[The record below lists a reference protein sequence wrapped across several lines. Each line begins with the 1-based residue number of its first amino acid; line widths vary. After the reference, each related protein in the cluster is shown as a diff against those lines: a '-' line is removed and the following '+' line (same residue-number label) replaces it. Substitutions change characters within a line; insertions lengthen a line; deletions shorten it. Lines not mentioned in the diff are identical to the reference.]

1 MFLTGHQQ
9 RVTLATILLAGLP
22 VSLLARKHSKPQGS
36 FSIQSQSQL
45 VNLTITA
52 TDSKGQPV
60 KGLKASDIVV
70 KDDGKPQTLLNFKP
84 AVSPSN
90 QQELVR
96 AARPPGRLPP
106 RHAQAVSPDYIA
118 FVMDDSTTGYVDL
131 RQAILAAEKWVRE
144 DMTPF
149 DRVGLFSI
157 SNGVKVWQPFTNDR
171 DLLIQ
176 RLGAM
181 LHETPAEDLNERTH
195 DLIPEIRC
203 GPRMQPY
210 EMYANAMTSHKGN
223 ASRDA
228 NYIAEAQSADM
239 ADRWADM
246 WAQEVQPP
254 LLDQISWLRA
264 LVDMLGV
271 FPGHKRVMY
280 LGDGFLMNPRQY
292 AAYVY
297 AAYCQVAI
305 NVGASSEPHT
315 LHSVIDAATREGV
328 TFYTIDA
335 RGLVAA
341 TPYGG
346 AAENNPPPASGSN
359 AANVQALYTEKLLAP
374 EDPLNELAH
383 DTGGIAYNNGND
395 LTYFIRRA
403 VNSIEGT
410 YYASYQP
417 ADIRLNGRYHK
428 ITIRS
433 LRRGVK
439 VRTRG
444 GYYARPVREFPV
456 RARVLKMEKGAN
468 AYYVRVEFILNPA
481 ELHWHGFGSHKHDE
495 LTVANR
501 LEDSSEQLVSNRV
514 YMLDLARP
522 RSGQL
527 SFEIKWHLKPGKY
540 SGTLE
545 VTEPDTSNYGSAA
558 FALQIPTAP

>member
-1 MFLTGHQQ
+1 MRESVLLTGHQQ
-9 RVTLATILLAGLP
+9 RVTLATVLLAGLP
-22 VSLLARKHSKPQGS
+22 VGLLARKHSKPQGS

-60 KGLKASDIVV
+60 KGLKASDVVV

-96 AARPPGRLPP
+96 SAGPPGRLPP
-106 RHAQAVSPDYIA
+106 RPRHTAAVSPDYIA
-118 FVMDDSTTGYVDL
+118 FVMDDSTTRYVDL
-131 RQAILAAEKWVRE
+131 RQSILAAEKWVRE

-157 SNGVKVWQPFTNDR
+157 SNGVKIWQPFTNDR

-195 DLIPEIRC
+195 DLIPELRC

-210 EMYANAMTSHKGN
+210 EMYANATTSQKGN
-223 ASRDA
+223 DPRGA
-228 NYIAEAQSADM
+228 NDTAADRSADM

-246 WAQEVQPP
+246 WAAEERPP
-254 LLDQISWLRA
+254 LAAQISWLRA

-280 LGDGFLMNPRQY
+280 LGDGFLMNPRLY

-297 AAYCQVAI
+297 AAYCQAPI
-305 NVGASSEPHT
+305 NFGVSREPHT

-335 RGLVAA
+335 RGLIADTA
-341 TPYGG
+341 YGS
-346 AAENNPPPASGSN
+346 AAENNPPPMSVSN
-359 AANVQALYTEKLLAP
+359 NANVQALYREKLHAP
-374 EDPLNELAH
+374 QDPLNELAH
-383 DTGGIAYNNGND
+383 DTGGIAYHNGND

-417 ADIRLNGRYHK
+417 ADIRLNGRYHQ

-433 LRRGVK
+433 LRPGVK

-444 GYYARPVREFPV
+444 GYYARPVREFSV
-456 RARVLKMEKGAN
+456 RARVLKMEQRAN
-468 AYYVRVEFILNPA
+468 AYDVRVKFILNPA
-481 ELHWHGFGSHKHDE
+481 ELHWHGLGSHKHDE
-495 LTVANR
+495 LTIANR

-514 YMLDLARP
+514 YVLDLARP
-522 RSGQL
+522 RSGPL
-527 SFEIKWHLKPGKY
+527 
-540 SGTLE
+540 
-545 VTEPDTSNYGSAA
+545 
-558 FALQIPTAP
+558 